1 MIGKVAGEHPE
12 NVSEEYRRQYYAA
25 LDSAITCIKERFE
38 QKDYK
43 MCVYLEQLLIKW
55 ILDESFEEEL
65 QKRIG
70 FYHDE
75 FNNDILRIGRRICEY
90 IL

>member
-25 LDSAITCIKERFE
+25 LDSAITCIKEWFE

-55 ILDESFEEEL
+55 ILGESFEEEL

-70 FYHDE
+70 FYQDE
-75 FNNDILRIGRRICEY
+75 FNNDILRVGRRICEY